1 MVIDSPSQ
9 VVVPPEQ
16 AYSPEL
22 AFQPSAMPEQH
33 KLPAVLGTRDL
44 TVLMLLIVLFV
55 ANNDGVQFGG
65 PAAFVYWVLGLLT
78 FLVPCAFVTRW
89 LALRYPGQ
97 GAPYLWATRILG
109 QRWSFFSAFCAWLPG
124 VLAVVSAVQSGL
136 IFIQYLVPTWFTT
149 PLQQGI
155 AIVFI
160 LIVPTAIACLPLRWV
175 KRILLALATLYVSV
189 FLLLGFAGVWWLSVG
204 RPAATMLTSPQMW
217 LPNQGN
223 FAVYGVVILAYL
235 GVDIPLFMGGE
246 LRGGTPGARRAT
258 AFVWWGSAIAFIAYM
273 MGTFGIMV
281 IVPSFAS
288 KGMGA
293 NILAIQMVFGATV
306 GTVTAIVLAVS
317 QVALTIAYILMFSR
331 LLVVVAQDRRLPIS
345 LAKVNRYGVP
355 AFSIVIQGFIVAI
368 VAVLSLILLPAL
380 FGSVIRPDDLALAIY
395 NVLQAGTTV
404 IWVCTIVQLFWFVLW
419 LLYRRRNRIELPSRQ
434 RLTLLVMSLVG
445 SGASLIGIWA
455 TVSSSWLPT
464 FIPNSNWA
472 ILVLGITIIS
482 FLVGLVASELPRVH
496 ALLREQKFLNDREV
510 TLRSQLQE
518 GYDQQQV
525 LVLELDRLYREQ
537 ARAAI
542 TDAVTG
548 LPNHRAIMSR
558 LDEELS
564 RSQRTDSS
572 CAVVFVDL
580 DHFKRIND
588 TYGHRAGDAILR
600 EVGSRLRATVRLED
614 FVGRYGGEEFAVI
627 LTETDVLSANQTAQ
641 RLLIALNSQPFNW
654 EMEETQAVVPIAV
667 SGSIGVAI
675 YQLHGI
681 TREELIE
688 CADQAM
694 YQAKKGGRNRVCIAD
709 VEPTLSKEIILP
721 DELREAGDQNV
732 REIVGMQALTA
743 AAAARDGGT
752 LVHAYRLAEFAVATA
767 RKLGQSEEDLHLMR
781 LGAILHDIGKIG
793 IPDTILY
800 KPGPLTEE
808 EWVVMRTHSV
818 IGRQILEEIGG
829 VFQQLATIIVA
840 HHERWDG
847 TGYPNQLAGEAI
859 PVHARILTVVDAFD
873 AMTSRRVYREPLS
886 TLQARAEL
894 LRCSGN
900 QFDSQVVEAFLQVLD
915 EQGNAGVPG
924 PLVEAL
930 PPELTTE
937 AK

>member
-16 AYSPEL
+16 PYSPEL
-22 AFQPSAMPEQH
+22 AFQPSDMPEQH
-33 KLPAVLGTRDL
+33 KLPTVLGTRDL

-306 GTVTAIVLAVS
+306 GKVTAIVLAVS
-317 QVALTIAYILMFSR
+317 EVALTIAYILMFSR

-404 IWVCTIVQLFWFVLW
+404 IAVCTIVQLFWFVLW

-525 LVLELDRLYREQ
+525 LVLEL
-537 ARAAI
+537 
-542 TDAVTG
+542 
-548 LPNHRAIMSR
+548 
-558 LDEELS
+558 
-564 RSQRTDSS
+564 
-572 CAVVFVDL
+572 
-580 DHFKRIND
+580 
-588 TYGHRAGDAILR
+588 
-600 EVGSRLRATVRLED
+600 ATVRLED

-709 VEPTLSKEIILP
+709 VEPTPSKEIILP

-847 TGYPNQLAGEAI
+847 TGYPNQLVGEAI

-886 TLQARAEL
+886 ALQARAEL

-924 PLVEAL
+924 PLIEAL